1 MNFINSKNAYRFL
14 LLLLIIFFS
23 YTFVNKIWDIDGFKM
38 NIAKTSLF
46 RGVMVDVIAYMAL
59 SVECICII
67 LLLFK
72 EKLGLICSWLMML
85 CFTCYICILFF
96 FSLYEVCGCGGIL
109 NGLPFQW
116 HLLINCVVI
125 IVISY
130 LLYEKI

>member
-1 MNFINSKNAYRFL
+1 MNCIKGKNLYHIL
-14 LLLLIIFFS
+14 LLLLIMFFS
-23 YTFVNKIWDIDGFKM
+23 YTFINKILDIDGFKI

-46 RGVMVDVIAYMAL
+46 RGFMVDIIAYLAL
-59 SVECICII
+59 SIEGICIV

-72 EKLGLICSWLMML
+72 EKIGLIFSWLMML

-96 FSLYEVCGCGGIL
+96 LSLYEVCGCGGIL

-116 HLLINCVVI
+116 HLLINCIVI
-125 IVISY
+125 IVISF